1 MKYKLLNWLTMVS
14 MKGRGF
20 EKRNA
25 AGKNVPRLITFF
37 HLHCILGK
45 FTIAEK
51 ETDRLANLQATQWL
65 LLEIFV
71 QKVFETNLNCKYR
84 QVKNLKKH
92 NTLHLFKAK
101 S

>member
-1 MKYKLLNWLTMVS
+1 MKCKLLNWLTMVS

-20 EKRNA
+20 EKQNA
-25 AGKNVPRLITFF
+25 AGKNIPRLITFF

-51 ETDRLANLQATQWL
+51 ETDRLANLTNARRRRRRRRPDQIAKQKMIN
-65 LLEIFV
+65 EIDLTTFTF
-71 QKVFETNLNCKYR
+71 KVA
-84 QVKNLKKH
+84 H
-92 NTLHLFKAK
+92 

>member
-1 MKYKLLNWLTMVS
+1 MVS

-51 ETDRLANLQATQWL
+51 KTDRLANLKAHNGCFWRFLSKNYLRQISIL
-65 LLEIFV
+65 G
-71 QKVFETNLNCKYR
+71 TNK
-84 QVKNLKKH
+84 
-92 NTLHLFKAK
+92 
-101 S
+101 

>member
-1 MKYKLLNWLTMVS
+1 MVS

-51 ETDRLANLQATQWL
+51 ETDRLANLYTPATTHS
-65 LLEIFV
+65 ISG
-71 QKVFETNLNCKYR
+71 
-84 QVKNLKKH
+84 LK
-92 NTLHLFKAK
+92 

>member
-1 MKYKLLNWLTMVS
+1 MKCKFMNWLTMVS

-51 ETDRLANLQATQWL
+51 ETDRLANLQAAQWL
-65 LLEIFV
+65 VLDIFD
-71 QKVFETNLNCKYR
+71 QKLFATSFNLKY
-84 QVKNLKKH
+84 QQIKNLKK
-92 NTLHLFKAK
+92 LGQF
-101 S
+101 

>member
-1 MKYKLLNWLTMVS
+1 MKCKFLNWLTMVS

-20 EKRNA
+20 EKQNA

-51 ETDRLANLQATQWL
+51 ETDRLANPCISTSNARSG
-65 LLEIFV
+65 
-71 QKVFETNLNCKYR
+71 CKN
-84 QVKNLKKH
+84 K
-92 NTLHLFKAK
+92 
-101 S
+101 

>member
-1 MKYKLLNWLTMVS
+1 MKCKFMNWLTMVS

-20 EKRNA
+20 EKQNA

-51 ETDRLANLQATQWL
+51 ETDRLANLQAAQWL

-71 QKVFETNLNCKYR
+71 QKLFETNPYFKY
-84 QVKNLKKH
+84 QKVKNLKK
-92 NTLHLFKAK
+92 
-101 S
+101 

>member
-1 MKYKLLNWLTMVS
+1 MVS

-20 EKRNA
+20 EKQNA

-51 ETDRLANLQATQWL
+51 ETDRLANL
-65 LLEIFV
+65 
-71 QKVFETNLNCKYR
+71 
-84 QVKNLKKH
+84 
-92 NTLHLFKAK
+92 
-101 S
+101 